1 MAEVVGS
8 NYFEFGVQ
16 LLNDETG
23 KVVDAIETEMQ
34 KVPKNITRKIL
45 MQWLAGK
52 GKEITWEVLLD
63 VLNSIDLAVIASDIR
78 DHLLNK

>member
-1 MAEVVGS
+1 
-8 NYFEFGVQ
+8 
-16 LLNDETG
+16 
-23 KVVDAIETEMQ
+23 
-34 KVPKNITRKIL
+34 

-78 DHLLNK
+78 DHLLNLH